1 MPEFK
6 RVIHWFRRD
15 LRLTD
20 NTALLAASADSEEI
34 IPLYV
39 VSDWSGDHSWTGP
52 KRQAFLAGCL
62 NSLAGNV
69 KHVGGKLIFRRGD
82 ALKVIAG
89 LIEESGAEA
98 IFLNL
103 DPDPHGRQV
112 EKQLESLC
120 RELNVTFRPYQD
132 VVMHS
137 GDEVL
142 TGSGT
147 PYRVFTP
154 YFRRW
159 DEVAKPIVGGSVKQL
174 VAKIDLPSDP
184 CPTVETWGLKQVGPL
199 ALIPGEKAGRDRM
212 KNAVSEPLG
221 AYLEHRNFP
230 AEDASSRL
238 GADLRWGTIS
248 VRELYHRVGKARSET
263 KERSERESFGE
274 FQRQLAWREFFM
286 SILHHYP
293 EVLDLELNPSWRG
306 LEWSDPDEDDRLA
319 KWQEGRT
326 GFPIVDAG
334 MRQLVETGFMHNRV
348 RMITAMFLTKDL
360 HLDWRLGEAF
370 FLQHLLD
377 GEIASN
383 NGGWQWSA
391 GTGADAAPYFRIQ
404 NPWTQT
410 SRYDPK
416 GVYVKKWV
424 PELAAED
431 PKALAKAPAPGCSV
445 APDYPPP
452 MVDHGR
458 EREETLRRFKSLKE
472 ASTSEC

>member
-1 MPEFK
+1 MSEFK

-20 NTALLAASADSEEI
+20 NTALLAASADSEEV

-39 VSDWSGDHSWTGP
+39 VSDWNGEHRWTGP
-52 KRQAFLAGCL
+52 KRQAFLSGCL
-62 NSLAGNV
+62 SSLASNV
-69 KHVGGKLIFRRGD
+69 NHVGGKLIFRRGH

-98 IFLNL
+98 IYLNL
-103 DPDPHGRQV
+103 DPDLHGKQI
-112 EKQLESLC
+112 EKKLETLC
-120 RELNVTFRPYQD
+120 QELNVAFRPYQD
-132 VVMHS
+132 AVMHS
-137 GDEVL
+137 ADEVL

-159 DEVAKPIVGGSVKQL
+159 DVVSKPLVGGSVKKL

-184 CPTVETWGLKQVGPL
+184 CPTVETWGMKQEGPL
-199 ALIPGEKAGRDRM
+199 ALIPGEKAGRERM
-212 KNAVSEPLG
+212 KSAVSERLG
-221 AYLEHRNFP
+221 AYLDHRNFP
-230 AEDASSRL
+230 ADDASSRL

-248 VRELYHRVGKARSET
+248 VRDLYHRAGKARSET
-263 KERSERESFGE
+263 RERSERESFGE

-306 LEWSDPDEDDRLA
+306 LEWNDPDDDDRLA
-319 KWQEGRT
+319 KWQEGLT

-334 MRQLVETGFMHNRV
+334 MRQLVKTGFMHNRV

-360 HLDWRLGEAF
+360 HLDWREGESF

-410 SRYDPK
+410 SRYDPE
-416 GVYVKKWV
+416 GVYVKRWV
-424 PELAAED
+424 PELAGVD
-431 PKALAKAPAPGCSV
+431 PKALAKAPAPGESI
-445 APDYPPP
+445 APNYPPP
-452 MVDHGR
+452 MVDHSR
-458 EREETLRRFKSLKE
+458 EREETLRRFKTLKE
-472 ASTSEC
+472 ASGA